1 MKNGVQVDR
10 EVPMASKESRS
21 KYNVS
26 KNTSKRTCDDI
37 IFDSQA
43 EMRYYKEIV
52 KPGVESGEIIE
63 YELQKTYELQ
73 PKFEHGG
80 KNIRAINYVADFF
93 IRYKDGREEV
103 VDTKGCPDSVALIKR
118 KMFLYKY
125 PEIKYSWIVWS
136 KIDGG
141 WCDYEYVKKQRAE
154 RKKAKA
160 KK

>member
-1 MKNGVQVDR
+1 
-10 EVPMASKESRS
+10 MATSERS
-21 KYNVS
+21 KFNVS
-26 KNTSKRTCDDI
+26 KNTSKRTCDGI
-37 IFDSQA
+37 VFDSQV

-73 PKFEHGG
+73 PKFTHEG

-125 PEIKYSWIVWS
+125 PEIKYNWIVWS

-154 RKKAKA
+154 RKKAK
-160 KK
+160 KNQ